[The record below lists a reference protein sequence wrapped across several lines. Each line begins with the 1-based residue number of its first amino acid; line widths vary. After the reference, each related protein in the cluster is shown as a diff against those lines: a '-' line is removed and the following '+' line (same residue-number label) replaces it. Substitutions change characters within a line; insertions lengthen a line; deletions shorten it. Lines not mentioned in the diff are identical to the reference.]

1 MVINI
6 SSKSPQEAYPADDWR
21 DRQRLGLG
29 RFAAPRLSR
38 QGVWART
45 GLLVHVALVLSCLVA
60 GIVTYATLTEV
71 PTLESD
77 PEALF
82 WLLNIDGALLLCM
95 VAAIAYQ
102 GVKLYHRRR
111 RGVAGSR
118 LQLRLVAVFSILAI
132 LPAILVAFFSA
143 LFFNFGI
150 ETWFSDRVRTAVD
163 GSLTV
168 ARAYLEEHQRAIRA
182 DTLAMAS
189 DLNREALRLA
199 DNKARLN
206 QFVRAVSAARGLS
219 EAIVFDGN
227 GRLLARSALAFSL
240 VFEPVSSAQLQSAN
254 AGEVVQIKAETD
266 DRVRALVKLDNYIDT
281 YLYVG
286 RIVDP
291 DVVARLRL
299 TEQAVEAYRALE
311 GRRTDFQLTTSFIF
325 LLVSVLILL
334 AAIWAGL
341 AVASRVSR
349 PLASLITAAER
360 LGAGDFTVRVGLQ
373 DPTDEIGRLG
383 LTFNRMA
390 HHLHAQRADLVD
402 ANRLLDSRRQFTEA
416 VLSGV
421 SAGVMGLTADGDINL
436 PNRSAAELLGTNVAR
451 LQGQSIVSLWPEVGA
466 LMEQARQKPG
476 REVRGEVAFTRA
488 DSNRCFLVRISGQIT
503 ADDDDTAAGF
513 VMTFDDI
520 TELLIAQRQA
530 AWADVARRIAHEI
543 KNPLTPIQLAA
554 ERLHR
559 RFLPRIDDDKSIF
572 ESCVETI
579 VRKVDDMRRMVDE
592 FSSFARMPSARMEA
606 VDLVRI
612 CLQSVTLFQSDREGT
627 RVRFEAALDRLHM
640 QADGAQLERALI
652 NLIRNADHAIKA
664 RRSDQYA
671 DESTSMGEIAVSLT
685 VADAQ
690 AIVAVEDNG
699 IGLPTQDRHLLV
711 EPYVTNRAKGTG
723 LGLAIVKKILEDHRG
738 TLELTDRPGG
748 QGARVV
754 LNIPITTVITDTETD
769 AAAAPPSISYPSPLP
784 Q

>member
-1 MVINI
+1 
-6 SSKSPQEAYPADDWR
+6 
-21 DRQRLGLG
+21 
-29 RFAAPRLSR
+29 
-38 QGVWART
+38 
-45 GLLVHVALVLSCLVA
+45 
-60 GIVTYATLTEV
+60 
-71 PTLESD
+71 
-77 PEALF
+77 
-82 WLLNIDGALLLCM
+82 
-95 VAAIAYQ
+95 
-102 GVKLYHRRR
+102 
-111 RGVAGSR
+111 
-118 LQLRLVAVFSILAI
+118 
-132 LPAILVAFFSA
+132 
-143 LFFNFGI
+143 
-150 ETWFSDRVRTAVD
+150 
-163 GSLTV
+163 
-168 ARAYLEEHQRAIRA
+168 
-182 DTLAMAS
+182 
-189 DLNREALRLA
+189 
-199 DNKARLN
+199 
-206 QFVRAVSAARGLS
+206 
-219 EAIVFDGN
+219 
-227 GRLLARSALAFSL
+227 
-240 VFEPVSSAQLQSAN
+240 
-254 AGEVVQIKAETD
+254 
-266 DRVRALVKLDNYIDT
+266 
-281 YLYVG
+281 
-286 RIVDP
+286 
-291 DVVARLRL
+291 
-299 TEQAVEAYRALE
+299 
-311 GRRTDFQLTTSFIF
+311 
-325 LLVSVLILL
+325 
-334 AAIWAGL
+334 
-341 AVASRVSR
+341 
-349 PLASLITAAER
+349 
-360 LGAGDFTVRVGLQ
+360 
-373 DPTDEIGRLG
+373 
-383 LTFNRMA
+383 
-390 HHLHAQRADLVD
+390 
-402 ANRLLDSRRQFTEA
+402 
-416 VLSGV
+416 
-421 SAGVMGLTADGDINL
+421 
-436 PNRSAAELLGTNVAR
+436 
-451 LQGQSIVSLWPEVGA
+451 

-559 RFLPRIDDDKSIF
+559 RFLPRLDDDKSIF

-592 FSSFARMPSARMEA
+592 FSSFARMPSARMGA